1 MSGQNFE
8 EKAFSLID
16 NLNSLSQR
24 HKFKICV
31 DGGVKSN
38 LISKFSSERV
48 VSGSDVLNNK
58 NPKRQIMRLQTLSRY
73 EK

>member
-1 MSGQNFE
+1 M
-8 EKAFSLID
+8 
-16 NLNSLSQR
+16 
-24 HKFKICV
+24 CV